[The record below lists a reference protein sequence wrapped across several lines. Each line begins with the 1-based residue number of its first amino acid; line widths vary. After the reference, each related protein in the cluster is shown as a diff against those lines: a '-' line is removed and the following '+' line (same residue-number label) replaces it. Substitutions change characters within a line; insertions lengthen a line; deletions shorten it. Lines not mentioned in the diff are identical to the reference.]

1 MCLFWIKIYSKT
13 PLKYYSLDSKGVI
26 CICYTVFKS
35 NYLTNSIINTITIC
49 KTISFC
55 IFKSICLIIYI
66 FLLQLLYLY
75 TSYDLTFFLQL
86 K

>member
-1 MCLFWIKIYSKT
+1 MYLFWIKIYSNP
-13 PLKYYSLDSKGVI
+13 PLKYYSLYSKGGV

-35 NYLTNSIINTITIC
+35 NCLTNLIIITITIC
-49 KTISFC
+49 KTISFYIC
-55 IFKSICLIIYI
+55 KSICLIIYI

-75 TSYDLTFFLQL
+75 TSYDVTFFLQL

>member
-13 PLKYYSLDSKGVI
+13 PLKYYSLDSKGSI

-35 NYLTNSIINTITIC
+35 NRLTNSMIITITIC
-49 KTISFC
+49 KTISFYIC
-55 IFKSICLIIYI
+55 KSIFLIIYI

-75 TSYDLTFFLQL
+75 TNYDLTFFLQL

>member
-13 PLKYYSLDSKGVI
+13 PLKYYSLYSKGGV

-35 NYLTNSIINTITIC
+35 NCLTNLIIITITIC
-49 KTISFC
+49 KTISFYIC
-55 IFKSICLIIYI
+55 KSICLIIYV

-75 TSYDLTFFLQL
+75 TSYDVTFFLQL

>member
-13 PLKYYSLDSKGVI
+13 PLKYYSLDSKGVVYNCYTVLKSNCFTI
-26 CICYTVFKS
+26 IIIITNTICYT
-35 NYLTNSIINTITIC
+35 
-49 KTISFC
+49 ISFYSC
-55 IFKSICLIIYI
+55 NSICLIICI
-66 FLLQLLYLY
+66 FLLQFLYLY

>member
-13 PLKYYSLDSKGVI
+13 PLKYYSLDSNGGI
-26 CICYTVFKS
+26 CICYTVLKS
-35 NYLTNSIINTITIC
+35 NCLIIIIIIITTIC
-49 KTISFC
+49 YYIC
-55 IFKSICLIIYI
+55 KSICLIIYF
-66 FLLQLLYLY
+66 FLLQFLYLY